1 MRKICLLLL
10 LLPFFSLANKISA
23 GPMLGHVTLRA
34 ANIWVQ
40 AEKPGP
46 IAITYWEKTNL
57 KTKKTLKAQLNQP
70 LGNIHTFK
78 LKELHPNTAY
88 QYQITFDQPTN
99 QNKPLSFTT
108 QDLWQWRHDPPA
120 FSVLTGS
127 CNFENE
133 ADFDRA
139 GKPYGS
145 GWEIFHRMA
154 DEDADMMLWLG
165 DNWYYREV
173 DYAAEQSLLHRVK
186 RDRSWPHLQPL
197 MSKMPNYAIWDDH
210 DFGPD
215 NSAGDFI
222 FKEKS
227 LELFK
232 NYWANPSYGMP
243 ETDGIFTKVQFNDVA
258 FFLMDDRYHR
268 SHEKF
273 PDGPEKI
280 MYGEGQLTWLKNQL
294 VASNAPFKFIVGG
307 NQMLNDHH
315 PWEGWD
321 KYRDERDAF
330 LQWIDDN
337 KIPGIVF
344 LSGDKHHSEL
354 LKIHRDNNYP
364 LHELTCSPFTA
375 GTHEHALDNDLK
387 NPSLVKGTLIGTK
400 NYCKLNFSG
409 PRKDRRLQI
418 EVIGP
423 EGQIH
428 WKKTINSSLLTHNK

>member
-1 MRKICLLLL
+1 
-10 LLPFFSLANKISA
+10 
-23 GPMLGHVTLRA
+23 MLGHVTLRA

-40 AEKPGP
+40 SEEKGSVNLSYWETEKPNQG
-46 IAITYWEKTNL
+46 A
-57 KTKKTLKAQLNQP
+57 TLKAQLNHE

-78 LKELHPNTAY
+78 LSDLFPGTQY
-88 QYQITFDQPTN
+88 QYKIHFTKSSKKSKTF
-99 QNKPLSFTT
+99 SFTT
-108 QDLWQWRHDPPA
+108 QTLWQWRTDPPE
-120 FSVLTGS
+120 FTVLTGS

-139 GKPYGS
+139 GKPYGD
-145 GWEIFHRMA
+145 GWEIFYRMA
-154 DEDADMMLWLG
+154 EEDADMMLWLG

-173 DYAAEQSLLHRVK
+173 DYTAEQSLLHRVM

-197 MSKMPNYAIWDDH
+197 MNKMPNYAIWDDH
-210 DFGPD
+210 DYGPD
-215 NSAGDFI
+215 NSDGSFI
-222 FKEKS
+222 FKKQS

-243 ETDGIFTKVQFNDVA
+243 ETDGIFSKVQFNDVD

-280 MYGEGQLTWLKNQL
+280 MYGKGQLTWLKNQL
-294 VASNAPFKFIVGG
+294 MASKAPFKFIVGG
-307 NQMLNDHH
+307 NQMLNDPH

-321 KYRDERDAF
+321 KYRHERDAF

-337 KIPGIVF
+337 KIPGIIF

-354 LKIHRDNNYP
+354 LKVHRDNNYP

-375 GTHEHALDNDLK
+375 GTHEHSLENDLK
-387 NPSLVKGTLIGTK
+387 NPNLVKGTLVGTK
-400 NYCKLNFSG
+400 NYCKLDFKG
-409 PRKDRRLQI
+409 PRKDRRLEIQI
-418 EVIGP
+418 IGP

-428 WKKTINSSLLTHNK
+428 WQKTINSSLLEHKQ